1 MVRPREKLEGRI
13 ETVGGRIEE
22 GGGWGGT
29 RTLDLRVMSATL

>member
-1 MVRPREKLEGRI
+1 MVRPRREPEDWQI
-13 ETVGGRIEE
+13 ED

>member
-1 MVRPREKLEGRI
+1 MVRPREGPENRLETDGRQ
-13 ETVGGRIEE
+13 IEE